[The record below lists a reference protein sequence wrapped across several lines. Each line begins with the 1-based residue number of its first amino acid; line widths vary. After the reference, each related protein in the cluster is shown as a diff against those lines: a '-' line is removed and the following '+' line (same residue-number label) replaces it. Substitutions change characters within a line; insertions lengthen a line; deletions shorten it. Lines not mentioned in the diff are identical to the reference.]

1 MSSISDRLL
10 SALGGS
16 YTIERELTGGGMA
29 LVFVGEDHDLG
40 RKVVIKILPPE
51 LAASVSAERFRREI
65 LTVARL
71 QHPHIVPILKAG
83 EVDGLP
89 YFVMPYVD
97 GESIDIRLRRTPT
110 FTVRETLGI
119 MKDVAR
125 ALAFAHAQGVVHRD
139 IKPGNVLLAAGSATV
154 TDFGVAKALSSARR
168 SGEKGAGLTNTGMSL
183 GTILYMAPE
192 QAAGDPDIDGRAD
205 IYSLGVT
212 AYEMLAGTAPFAAL
226 GPRAMLTARLTL
238 PPPPLSTIRKDVP
251 AGLER
256 LIARCLAIDPADRP
270 QTASALVEAL
280 EDPEMMSGS
289 FVSTPSM
296 AARRGSRAVKRVLI
310 GALALVGAIAVSA
323 GIYTRLHP
331 NTAGALAVSTGVS
344 HRPIDLGVIAV
355 LPFVSLGADSA
366 NAYLATGVTN
376 AVAGKLMKTPGLRVL
391 APGRPRSVKRRSDTT
406 STANFSARLV
416 LEGTVERI
424 GDRLRVTARLSST
437 DDDVMQWADVFDRDV
452 KDLFA
457 VEDEIA
463 AAIAASVTGATI
475 EVSSNRC
482 LPRACTLQWQ
492 RVRLRL
498 GGSPSTPRQRQV
510 QT

>member
-205 IYSLGVT
+205 IYSLGIT

-238 PPPPLSTIRKDVP
+238 APPPLSKIRKDVP

-270 QTASALVEAL
+270 QTAAELVEAL
-280 EDPEMMSGS
+280 EDPQTLSGS
-289 FVSTPSM
+289 FASSATRI
-296 AARRGSRAVKRVLI
+296 ARRGSRVTRALV
-310 GALALVGAIAVSA
+310 GALALVGAIVVSA
-323 GIYTRLHP
+323 GIYERVHTGNSSVLAESTA
-331 NTAGALAVSTGVS
+331 NTGKPV
-344 HRPIDLGVIAV
+344 DLGVIAV
-355 LPFVSLGADSA
+355 LPFVNLGADSSS
-366 NAYLATGVTN
+366 YVATGVTN
-376 AVAGKLMKTPGLRVL
+376 AVAGRLMMTPGLRVL

-406 STANFSARLV
+406 STANVAARLV
-416 LEGTVERI
+416 LEGTVERV

-452 KDLFA
+452 KDIFT

-463 AAIAASVTGATI
+463 GAIAASVRPMTA
-475 EVSSNRC
+475 
-482 LPRACTLQWQ
+482 Q
-492 RVRLRL
+492 RKAFP
-498 GGSPSTPRQRQV
+498 G
-510 QT
+510 

>member
-10 SALGGS
+10 AALGGS

-29 LVFVGEDHDLG
+29 LVFMGEDHDLG

-51 LAASVSAERFRREI
+51 LAATVSAERFRREI

-97 GESIDIRLRRTPT
+97 GESIDVRLKRVGTM
-110 FTVRETLGI
+110 TVRETAGI

-125 ALAFAHAQGVVHRD
+125 ALAFAHERGVVHRD

-168 SGEKGAGLTNTGMSL
+168 SGEKGNGLTNTGMSL

-205 IYSLGVT
+205 IYSLGIT
-212 AYEMLAGTAPFAAL
+212 AYEMLAGKAPFATL
-226 GPRAMLTARLTL
+226 GPREMLTARLTL

-251 AGLER
+251 PGLER
-256 LIARCLAIDPADRP
+256 LIAKCLAIDPANRP
-270 QTASALVEAL
+270 QTAAALVEAL
-280 EDPEMMSGS
+280 EDPETLSGS
-289 FVSTPSM
+289 FASAPTL
-296 AARRGSRAVKRVLI
+296 ARHGKRVKRMVIGTLALI
-310 GALALVGAIAVSA
+310 GAIVVSA
-323 GIYTRLHP
+323 GIYAKVH
-331 NTAGALAVSTGVS
+331 TGSASAMAESAAAPRRVA
-344 HRPIDLGVIAV
+344 DLGVIAV
-355 LPFVSLGADSA
+355 LPFVNLGADSS

-376 AVAGKLMKTPGLRVL
+376 AVAGKLMKTAGLRVL
-391 APGRPRSVKRRSDTT
+391 APGRPRSVKRASDTA
-406 STANFSARLV
+406 STANVDARMV
-416 LEGTVERI
+416 LEGTVERV
-424 GDRLRVTARLSST
+424 GNRLRVTARLSST
-437 DDDVMQWADVFDRDV
+437 ADDVMQWADVYDRDV
-452 KDLFA
+452 KDVFA

-463 AAIAASVTGATI
+463 SAIAASV
-475 EVSSNRC
+475 
-482 LPRACTLQWQ
+482 
-492 RVRLRL
+492 
-498 GGSPSTPRQRQV
+498 SPMAGPQKDSAQ
-510 QT
+510 

>member
-1 MSSISDRLL
+1 MTSISERLL

-29 LVFVGEDHDLG
+29 LVFAGEDHDLG

-97 GESIDIRLRRTPT
+97 GESIDVRLRRTHT
-110 FTVRETLGI
+110 LSVRETVGI

-125 ALAFAHAQGVVHRD
+125 ALAFAHERGVVHRD
-139 IKPGNVLLAAGSATV
+139 IKPGNVLLASGSATV

-168 SGEKGAGLTNTGMSL
+168 SGEKGNGLTNTGMSL
-183 GTILYMAPE
+183 GTILYMATE

-205 IYSLGVT
+205 IYSLGIT
-212 AYEMLAGTAPFAAL
+212 AYEMLAGAAPFASL
-226 GPRAMLTARLTL
+226 NPREMLTARLTL

-270 QTASALVEAL
+270 QTATELVEAL
-280 EDPEMMSGS
+280 EDPETMSGS
-289 FVSTPSM
+289 FASASPRFARHRTR
-296 AARRGSRAVKRVLI
+296 ARRFVVA
-310 GALALVGAIAVSA
+310 ALALVGAVAVSA
-323 GIYTRLHP
+323 GIYTRMHP
-331 NTAGALAVSTGVS
+331 NTAGAESANSAAKPAT
-344 HRPIDLGVIAV
+344 LGIVAV
-355 LPFVSLGADSA
+355 LPFVNLGSDSS
-366 NAYLATGVTN
+366 NSYLATGVTN

-391 APGRPRSVKRRSDTT
+391 APGRPRSVRRRSDTA
-406 STANFSARLV
+406 STASVSATLV

-424 GDRLRVTARLSST
+424 GNRLRVTARLSST
-437 DDDVMQWADVFDRDV
+437 SDDVMQWADVYDRDV
-452 KDLFA
+452 KDIFS
-457 VEDEIA
+457 VEDDIA
-463 AAIAASVTGATI
+463 DAIVAA
-475 EVSSNRC
+475 VS
-482 LPRACTLQWQ
+482 PMAGHTQ
-492 RVRLRL
+492 
-498 GGSPSTPRQRQV
+498 GPS
-510 QT
+510 

>member
-205 IYSLGVT
+205 IYSLGIT

-238 PPPPLSTIRKDVP
+238 APPPLSKIRRDVP

-270 QTASALVEAL
+270 QTAAELVEAL
-280 EDPEMMSGS
+280 EDPETLSGS
-289 FVSTPSM
+289 FASGATRI
-296 AARRGSRAVKRVLI
+296 ARRGSRVTRAVVS
-310 GALALVGAIAVSA
+310 ALALVGAIVVSA
-323 GIYTRLHP
+323 GIYERVHAGNSSVLAES
-331 NTAGALAVSTGVS
+331 TANAGKPV
-344 HRPIDLGVIAV
+344 DLGVIAV
-355 LPFVSLGADSA
+355 LPFVNLGADSS

-406 STANFSARLV
+406 STANVAARLV
-416 LEGTVERI
+416 LEGTVERV

-452 KDLFA
+452 KDIFT

-463 AAIAASVTGATI
+463 GAIAASVRPMTA
-475 EVSSNRC
+475 
-482 LPRACTLQWQ
+482 Q
-492 RVRLRL
+492 RKAIP
-498 GGSPSTPRQRQV
+498 G
-510 QT
+510 

>member
-16 YTIERELTGGGMA
+16 YTIERKLTGGGMA
-29 LVFVGEDHDLG
+29 HVFVAEDHDLG

-97 GESIDIRLRRTPT
+97 GESVDIRLRRTRT
-110 FTVRETLGI
+110 FGVRETLGI

-125 ALAFAHAQGVVHRD
+125 ALAFAHEHGVVHRD

-168 SGEKGAGLTNTGMSL
+168 SGEKGNGLTNTGMSL

-205 IYSLGVT
+205 IYSLGIT
-212 AYEMLAGTAPFAAL
+212 AYEMLAGAAPFANL
-226 GPRAMLTARLTL
+226 GPREMLAARLTL
-238 PPPPLSTIRKDVP
+238 PPPPLSRIRKDVP

-270 QTASALVEAL
+270 QTAAALVEAL
-280 EDPEMMSGS
+280 EDPETFSGS
-289 FVSTPSM
+289 FTS
-296 AARRGSRAVKRVLI
+296 AAPKFARQGTRVKRAVI
-310 GALALVGAIAVSA
+310 GALALVGAIVVSA
-323 GIYTRLHP
+323 GIYERLHDG
-331 NTAGALAVSTGVS
+331 NSSVLAESTAGARKPV
-344 HRPIDLGVIAV
+344 DLGVIAV
-355 LPFVSLGADSA
+355 LPFVSLGADST

-376 AVAGKLMKTPGLRVL
+376 AVASKLMKTPGLRVL

-406 STANFSARLV
+406 SSGKVAARLV

-452 KDLFA
+452 EDVFA

-463 AAIAASVTGATI
+463 AAIAASVTPMAG
-475 EVSSNRC
+475 
-482 LPRACTLQWQ
+482 
-492 RVRLRL
+492 LRTT
-498 GGSPSTPRQRQV
+498 SPG
-510 QT
+510 

>member
-1 MSSISDRLL
+1 MPSISDRLL

-29 LVFVGEDHDLG
+29 LVYVGEDHDLG

-71 QHPHIVPILKAG
+71 QHPHIVPVLKAG
-83 EVDGLP
+83 DVDGLP

-97 GESIDIRLRRTPT
+97 GESVDVRLCRTPT
-110 FTVRETLGI
+110 LGVRETLAI

-125 ALAFAHAQGVVHRD
+125 ALAFAHEHGVVHRD

-168 SGEKGAGLTNTGMSL
+168 SGEKGADLTNTGMSL
-183 GTILYMAPE
+183 GTTLYMAPE

-205 IYSLGVT
+205 IYSLGIT
-212 AYEMLAGTAPFAAL
+212 AYEMLAGVAPFASL
-226 GPRAMLTARLTL
+226 GPREMLTARLTL

-256 LIARCLAIDPADRP
+256 LIARCLAIDPAARP

-280 EDPEMMSGS
+280 EDPETMSGS
-289 FVSTPSM
+289 FASTNPKT
-296 AARRGSRAVKRVLI
+296 ARGGRVTRAVV
-310 GALALVGAIAVSA
+310 GALALVGAIVVSA
-323 GIYTRLHP
+323 GIYERVHTG
-331 NTAGALAVSTGVS
+331 NSSALAESTVNAGKPV
-344 HRPIDLGVIAV
+344 DLGVIAV
-355 LPFVSLGADSA
+355 LPFVSLGTDSTNAD
-366 NAYLATGVTN
+366 LATGVTN
-376 AVAGKLMKTPGLRVL
+376 AVAGKLLKTPGLRVL
-391 APGRPRSVKRRSDTT
+391 APGRPRSVKRRSDTA
-406 STANFSARLV
+406 STAHFSARLV

-424 GDRLRVTARLSST
+424 GDRLRVTARLSNT
-437 DDDVMQWADVFDRDV
+437 EDDVMKWADVFDRDV
-452 KDLFA
+452 KDVFA

-463 AAIAASVTGATI
+463 TAIAASVRPMT
-475 EVSSNRC
+475 ERKKD
-482 LPRACTLQWQ
+482 
-492 RVRLRL
+492 
-498 GGSPSTPRQRQV
+498 TPG
-510 QT
+510 

>member
-1 MSSISDRLL
+1 MPSISDRLL

-71 QHPHIVPILKAG
+71 QHPHIVPVLKAG
-83 EVDGLP
+83 DVDGLP

-97 GESIDIRLRRTPT
+97 GESIDVRLRRTRT
-110 FTVRETLGI
+110 LSVRETLGI

-205 IYSLGVT
+205 IYSLGIT

-238 PPPPLSTIRKDVP
+238 APPPLSRIRKDVP

-270 QTASALVEAL
+270 QTAAELVEAL
-280 EDPEMMSGS
+280 EDPQTLSGS
-289 FVSTPSM
+289 FASSATRI
-296 AARRGSRAVKRVLI
+296 ARRGSRVTRAVV
-310 GALALVGAIAVSA
+310 GALALVGAIVVSA
-323 GIYTRLHP
+323 GIYERVHTGNSSVLAES
-331 NTAGALAVSTGVS
+331 TANAAKPV
-344 HRPIDLGVIAV
+344 DLGVIAV
-355 LPFVSLGADSA
+355 LPFVNLGADSS
-366 NAYLATGVTN
+366 NGYLATGVTN

-406 STANFSARLV
+406 STANVAARLV
-416 LEGTVERI
+416 LEGTVERV

-452 KDLFA
+452 KDIFT

-463 AAIAASVTGATI
+463 GAIAASVRPMTT
-475 EVSSNRC
+475 
-482 LPRACTLQWQ
+482 Q
-492 RVRLRL
+492 RKAIP
-498 GGSPSTPRQRQV
+498 G
-510 QT
+510 

>member
-205 IYSLGVT
+205 IYSLGITV
-212 AYEMLAGTAPFAAL
+212 YEMLAGTAPFAAL

-238 PPPPLSTIRKDVP
+238 APPPLSKIRKDVP

-270 QTASALVEAL
+270 QTAAELVEAL
-280 EDPEMMSGS
+280 EDPETLSGS
-289 FVSTPSM
+289 FASSATRI
-296 AARRGSRAVKRVLI
+296 ARRGNRVTRAVV
-310 GALALVGAIAVSA
+310 GALALVGAIVVSA
-323 GIYTRLHP
+323 GIYERVHTGNSSVLAES
-331 NTAGALAVSTGVS
+331 TANAGKPV
-344 HRPIDLGVIAV
+344 DLGVIAV
-355 LPFVSLGADSA
+355 LPFVNLGADSS
-366 NAYLATGVTN
+366 NGYLATGVTN
-376 AVAGKLMKTPGLRVL
+376 AVAGKLMQTPGLRVL

-406 STANFSARLV
+406 STANVAARLV
-416 LEGTVERI
+416 LEGTVERV

-452 KDLFA
+452 KDIFT

-463 AAIAASVTGATI
+463 GAIAASVRPMTA
-475 EVSSNRC
+475 
-482 LPRACTLQWQ
+482 Q
-492 RVRLRL
+492 RKAIP
-498 GGSPSTPRQRQV
+498 G
-510 QT
+510 

>member
-1 MSSISDRLL
+1 MPSISERLL

-29 LVFVGEDHDLG
+29 LVFVGMDLDLG
-40 RKVVIKILPPE
+40 RRVVIKILPPE

-97 GESIDIRLRRTPT
+97 GESIDIRLRRAGTLG
-110 FTVRETLGI
+110 VRETLGI

-125 ALAFAHAQGVVHRD
+125 ALAFAHEHGVVHRD

-154 TDFGVAKALSSARR
+154 TDFGVAKALSTALR
-168 SGEKGAGLTNTGMSL
+168 SGEKANGNGLTSTGMSL

-192 QAAGDPDIDGRAD
+192 QIAGDPNIDGRAD
-205 IYSLGVT
+205 IYSLGIT
-212 AYEMLAGTAPFAAL
+212 AYEMLAGTAPFARL
-226 GPRAMLTARLTL
+226 GPREMLTARLTH

-256 LIARCLAIDPADRP
+256 LIASCLAIDPADRP
-270 QTASALVEAL
+270 QTANALVEAL
-280 EDPEMMSGS
+280 EDPETLSGS
-289 FVSTPSM
+289 FASAPKL
-296 AARRGSRAVKRVLI
+296 ALHGARLKRAVI
-310 GALALVGAIAVSA
+310 GTLALVGAIVISA
-323 GIYTRLHP
+323 GIYAKVHTGSSSAFAESA
-331 NTAGALAVSTGVS
+331 TGARAPV
-344 HRPIDLGVIAV
+344 DLGVIAV
-355 LPFVSLGADSA
+355 LPFVNLGADST
-366 NAYLATGVTN
+366 NTYLATGVTN
-376 AVAGKLMKTPGLRVL
+376 AVAGKLMRMPGLRVL
-391 APGRPRSVKRRSDTT
+391 APGRPRSVKRRSD
-406 STANFSARLV
+406 SAGTANVDARLV

-452 KDLFA
+452 KDVFT

-463 AAIAASVTGATI
+463 EAIVASVTTMTGQRKADGA
-475 EVSSNRC
+475 
-482 LPRACTLQWQ
+482 
-492 RVRLRL
+492 
-498 GGSPSTPRQRQV
+498 
-510 QT
+510 